1 MGKSRLTP
9 LKAVT
14 IPRLELMAAVL
25 SAKLGTM
32 LKEELDLPEKETYW
46 TDSTTVIKYINND
59 KARFHTYVAN
69 RVQAIRDRTDVNQ
82 WKYVDTKENPADDA
96 SRGMEIHSFLEQQ
109 RWIRGPEFLWRP
121 EIEWPEYPE
130 TVKEIGD
137 YDLEIKTAH
146 STIIE
151 QNDLLKRLEYF
162 SQWSRV
168 KKVVAWLLRSLK
180 PKYEQAI
187 PMTRNNAK
195 KISEQKPRPI
205 TVDEMEKAEIVILKL
220 AQNDSFS
227 DEIAALKEVLAEN
240 HSDPRAK
247 IRRERKRIK
256 TISSLF
262 RLDPFIDRNGL
273 LRVGGRLGKSRSLPE
288 DLMHPVILPKKSHI
302 TTLVIRHSHEKVA
315 HAGRGN
321 SLNELRSKY
330 WITNANSA
338 VRHYISKCVR
348 CRRLRTVVGEQM
360 MADLPKDR
368 VTPAPPFTYCAV
380 DYFGPYL
387 VKEGRKQ
394 LKIYGV
400 LFTCLASRAI
410 HLETAIS
417 LESDSFIC
425 ALRRFVARRGPVRQM
440 RSDRGTNFIGAEREL
455 KSALE
460 EMDHKR
466 LQEISSKEFNADWLI
481 NWNRNPPAASHMGGV
496 WERQIRTVRSIL
508 SSLLRDYGHALND
521 ESLRTLMTEV
531 ECIVNSRPL
540 TFPSGDATDL
550 QPLTP
555 NHILTMKSKVVMPP
569 PGDFQKDDVY
579 LRKRWRRVQY
589 MANIFWTRWKREYL
603 QTLQART
610 KWNQPKRNIEIGDI
624 VLIKDENTAR
634 NDWPMARVV
643 NVRQDSKGFVRSATL
658 KSSFST
664 QERPIDNL
672 VLLMENDENLDGQN
686 IK

>member
-1 MGKSRLTP
+1 
-9 LKAVT
+9 
-14 IPRLELMAAVL
+14 
-25 SAKLGTM
+25 
-32 LKEELDLPEKETYW
+32 
-46 TDSTTVIKYINND
+46 
-59 KARFHTYVAN
+59 
-69 RVQAIRDRTDVNQ
+69 
-82 WKYVDTKENPADDA
+82 
-96 SRGMEIHSFLEQQ
+96 
-109 RWIRGPEFLWRP
+109 
-121 EIEWPEYPE
+121 
-130 TVKEIGD
+130 
-137 YDLEIKTAH
+137 
-146 STIIE
+146 
-151 QNDLLKRLEYF
+151 
-162 SQWSRV
+162 
-168 KKVVAWLLRSLK
+168 
-180 PKYEQAI
+180 
-187 PMTRNNAK
+187 MTRNNAK
-195 KISEQKPRPI
+195 KISEQKLRPI

-247 IRRERKRIK
+247 ISSEKKKVK

-273 LRVGGRLGKSRSLPE
+273 LRVGGRLSKSRSLPE

-321 SLNELRSKY
+321 TLNELRSKY

-348 CRRLRTVVGEQM
+348 CRRLRAVVGEQM

-368 VTPAPPFTYCAV
+368 VSPAPPFTYCAV
-380 DYFGPYL
+380 DYFGPYF

-394 LKIYGV
+394 LKRYGV

-440 RSDRGTNFIGAEREL
+440 RSDRGTNFIGTEREL

-466 LQEISSKEFNADWLI
+466 PQEISSKEFNADWLI
-481 NWNRNPPAASHMGGV
+481 NWNRNPPAASHMGG
-496 WERQIRTVRSIL
+496 
-508 SSLLRDYGHALND
+508 
-521 ESLRTLMTEV
+521 
-531 ECIVNSRPL
+531 
-540 TFPSGDATDL
+540 
-550 QPLTP
+550 
-555 NHILTMKSKVVMPP
+555 
-569 PGDFQKDDVY
+569 
-579 LRKRWRRVQY
+579 RWRRVQY

-658 KSSFST
+658 KLSFST
-664 QERPIDNL
+664 QERPIDKL
-672 VLLMENDENLDGQN
+672 VLLMENDETLDGRN
-686 IK
+686 FRWTKH

>member
-1 MGKSRLTP
+1 M
-9 LKAVT
+9 
-14 IPRLELMAAVL
+14 
-25 SAKLGTM
+25 
-32 LKEELDLPEKETYW
+32 
-46 TDSTTVIKYINND
+46 
-59 KARFHTYVAN
+59 
-69 RVQAIRDRTDVNQ
+69 NQ

-96 SRGMEIHSFLEQQ
+96 SCGMEIHSFLEQQ

-137 YDLEIKTAH
+137 YDLQIKTAH

-247 IRRERKRIK
+247 IRSERKRIK

-321 SLNELRSKY
+321 TLNELQSKY

-348 CRRLRTVVGEQM
+348 YRRLRAVVGEQM

-394 LKIYGV
+394 LKRYGV

-425 ALRRFVARRGPVRQM
+425 ALRRFVARRGPVLQM

-521 ESLRTLMTEV
+521 ESLRTLMTKV

-634 NDWPMARVV
+634 NYWPMARVV

-658 KSSFST
+658 KLSFST
-664 QERPIDNL
+664 QERPIDKL
-672 VLLMENDENLDGQN
+672 VVLMENNENV
-686 IK
+686 

>member
-1 MGKSRLTP
+1 M
-9 LKAVT
+9 
-14 IPRLELMAAVL
+14 
-25 SAKLGTM
+25 
-32 LKEELDLPEKETYW
+32 
-46 TDSTTVIKYINND
+46 
-59 KARFHTYVAN
+59 
-69 RVQAIRDRTDVNQ
+69 Q
-82 WKYVDTKENPADDA
+82 
-96 SRGMEIHSFLEQQ
+96 
-109 RWIRGPEFLWRP
+109 
-121 EIEWPEYPE
+121 
-130 TVKEIGD
+130 
-137 YDLEIKTAH
+137 
-146 STIIE
+146 
-151 QNDLLKRLEYF
+151 
-162 SQWSRV
+162 
-168 KKVVAWLLRSLK
+168 
-180 PKYEQAI
+180 
-187 PMTRNNAK
+187 TR
-195 KISEQKPRPI
+195 Q
-205 TVDEMEKAEIVILKL
+205 
-220 AQNDSFS
+220 
-227 DEIAALKEVLAEN
+227 
-240 HSDPRAK
+240 
-247 IRRERKRIK
+247 
-256 TISSLF
+256 
-262 RLDPFIDRNGL
+262 
-273 LRVGGRLGKSRSLPE
+273 
-288 DLMHPVILPKKSHI
+288 
-302 TTLVIRHSHEKVA
+302 
-315 HAGRGN
+315 
-321 SLNELRSKY
+321 
-330 WITNANSA
+330 
-338 VRHYISKCVR
+338 ISKCVR
-348 CRRLRTVVGEQM
+348 CRRLRAVVGEQM

-394 LKIYGV
+394 LKRYGV

-658 KSSFST
+658 KLSFST
-664 QERPIDNL
+664 QERPIDKL
-672 VLLMENDENLDGQN
+672 VLLMENNENV
-686 IK
+686 